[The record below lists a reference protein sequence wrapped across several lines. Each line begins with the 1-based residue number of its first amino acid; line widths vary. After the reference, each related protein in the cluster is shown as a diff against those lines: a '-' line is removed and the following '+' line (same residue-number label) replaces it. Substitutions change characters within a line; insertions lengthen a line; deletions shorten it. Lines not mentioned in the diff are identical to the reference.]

1 MENART
7 VKCPRFLGTVVVF
20 FEHAVLV
27 TLFVVL
33 PNVRSQHCGV
43 LLGVFKIFF
52 VGDVG
57 TEVATTNVRIFLIDS
72 FATISP
78 DASPATC

>member
-1 MENART
+1 
-7 VKCPRFLGTVVVF
+7 
-20 FEHAVLV
+20 
-27 TLFVVL
+27 
-33 PNVRSQHCGV
+33 V
-43 LLGVFKIFF
+43 LLGVLKILF